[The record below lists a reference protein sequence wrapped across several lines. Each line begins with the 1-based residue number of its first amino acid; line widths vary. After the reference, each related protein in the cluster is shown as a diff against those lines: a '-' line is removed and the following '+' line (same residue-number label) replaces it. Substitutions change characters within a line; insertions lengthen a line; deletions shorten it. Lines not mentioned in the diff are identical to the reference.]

1 MRINP
6 WSQCDYFLPIAFR
19 ITGGSLTFP
28 LRLYLPLR
36 LEGGIFILL
45 KTATT
50 INVKINSNIQNER
63 LFLFANIQKLIH
75 TTSIYSDLSKAK
87 DEMAV
92 FAELNRECRLAG
104 VIGMSGAFLPC
115 ARNTNRSVF
124 QTGTRSKNCWPVDA
138 MPCSSPLR
146 NGPTPSVSA
155 LT

>member
-63 LFLFANIQKLIH
+63 LFLLQ
-75 TTSIYSDLSKAK
+75 IY
-87 DEMAV
+87 
-92 FAELNRECRLAG
+92 
-104 VIGMSGAFLPC
+104 
-115 ARNTNRSVF
+115 
-124 QTGTRSKNCWPVDA
+124 KN
-138 MPCSSPLR
+138 
-146 NGPTPSVSA
+146 
-155 LT
+155 